1 MVADRR
7 GFTTSQGLDGGGGLH
22 RSPGD
27 TEEGVGELGNS
38 QPCQLLSDLN
48 FFGPEETDQAIPLRS
63 CSRPALTQMS
73 KWRAAERLGPAS
85 VIPRV

>member
-38 QPCQLLSDLN
+38 QPCQFLSDLN
-48 FFGPEETDQAIPLRS
+48 LLDLRRQARLYHSDPV
-63 CSRPALTQMS
+63 PA
-73 KWRAAERLGPAS
+73 P
-85 VIPRV
+85 P